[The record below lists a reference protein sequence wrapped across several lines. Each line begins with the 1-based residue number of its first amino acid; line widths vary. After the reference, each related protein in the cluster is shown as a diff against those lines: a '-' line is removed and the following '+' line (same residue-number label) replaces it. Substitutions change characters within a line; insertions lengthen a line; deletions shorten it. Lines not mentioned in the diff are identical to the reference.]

1 VRRIVISGLVALA
14 AVFGGAAVPAIA
26 MAHSTAAV
34 RPASGV
40 RPTSAVRA
48 VSAVVMRARA
58 ARAAIEADGPSGE
71 PLISCVLTTDC
82 LGVEGSSSLST
93 GGGPS
98 IPIRVAR
105 LTGSSWKGVGV
116 ALPKGTKSADLNGV
130 ACKGAKSCLVVG
142 DYYTSTSKSAANHA
156 LALSYNGTSLKPTPT
171 VPLPKGTTDAVLTG
185 VSCGTTSYCVA
196 VGQAAGN
203 TAAFGES
210 GSLNIVE
217 TWNGAKWTLH
227 TAAST
232 AGAAMVQLINVSC
245 ATSAFCALTGTVSSF
260 SASSFTVKLYAES
273 WNGKKLTVMKSAT
286 AGGAGDVF
294 EPLSASCATASNC
307 AVTGVDVGN
316 VSSNTPT
323 LAALTEIWN
332 GKTWQPAKVAWPKGT
347 EQSLT
352 LGVSCYGAHTCEVV
366 GTDGASTAETAPS
379 RAAAVSFKGTA
390 GTLQAVPAPPKGY
403 STVFADVSCLPS
415 GSCRATGDTGKTTAS
430 TGALMTGV
438 WNGKAWKLDPGF

>member
-1 VRRIVISGLVALA
+1 VYRIAISGLVALA
-14 AVFGGAAVPAIA
+14 AVFGGAAVPAVA
-26 MAHSTAAV
+26 MAHPTAA
-34 RPASGV
+34 V
-40 RPTSAVRA
+40 RPTSAVRTVNA
-48 VSAVVMRARA
+48 VAIRA

-71 PLISCVLTTDC
+71 PLISCVLATAC
-82 LGVEGSSSLST
+82 LGVEGSSSLSA

-142 DYYTSTSKSAANHA
+142 DYYTSTSQSAANHA
-156 LALSYNGTSLKPTPT
+156 LALSYNGTSLKPTPA
-171 VPLPKGTTDAVLTG
+171 VPLPKGATDAVLTG

-203 TAAFGES
+203 TAAFGDS
-210 GSLNIVE
+210 GSLTIVE
-217 TWNGAKWTLH
+217 TWNGAKWALH
-227 TAAST
+227 IAPST

-260 SASSFTVKLYAES
+260 SASSFSVKLYAES
-273 WNGKKLTVMKSAT
+273 WNGKKLTAMKSAA

-307 AVTGVDVGN
+307 AVTGVN
-316 VSSNTPT
+316 VANASSNTPT

-347 EQSLT
+347 AQSLT

-366 GTDGASTAETAPS
+366 GMDGASAAETAPFE
-379 RAAAVSFKGTA
+379 AAAVSFKGTA

-403 STVFADVSCLPS
+403 STAFAGVSCLPW
-415 GSCRATGDTGKTTAS
+415 GSCLATGDTGKTTAS
-430 TGALMTGV
+430 TAALMTGV